1 MFFGKSNFG
10 GNNINVNTNGL
21 FQSYS
26 DTALVTVGA
35 WNQQLS
41 VKIRPAIGKDENGL
55 TQYAQNKEQ
64 IINTSITQ
72 ENAIVLVKAY
82 EKEVAPAIENGTSA
96 KVSISMGSEDN
107 KKVLS
112 IGYDGTDAYLEVA
125 VAVAPNGIA
134 NENNIIKHKFNKK
147 SGMKNYDPETG
158 AGEEIVIEADLINFV
173 EKLRKAQDLVATV
186 AHSIKYNNAVGAA
199 YSGKGGNQQQPQQ
212 NGFNAPENQFNGS
225 DMGDFLPFN

>member
-26 DTALVTVGA
+26 DTSLVTVGA

-82 EKEVAPAIENGTSA
+82 EKE
-96 KVSISMGSEDN
+96 
-107 KKVLS
+107 
-112 IGYDGTDAYLEVA
+112 
-125 VAVAPNGIA
+125 GI
-134 NENNIIKHKFNKK
+134 
-147 SGMKNYDPETG
+147 
-158 AGEEIVIEADLINFV
+158 
-173 EKLRKAQDLVATV
+173 
-186 AHSIKYNNAVGAA
+186 
-199 YSGKGGNQQQPQQ
+199 
-212 NGFNAPENQFNGS
+212 
-225 DMGDFLPFN
+225 